1 MGQIRVSGE
10 DAASW
15 LETLLPADLVELN
28 EGVQRYSFLTSES
41 GGIVDDLMVYRLDNE
56 YCLVVNAANKDNDF
70 SVLEKRAIAGVEI
83 NFREDLALLALQG
96 PQAATAL
103 ESIAPGVKNLGFM
116 RATEIEIAGAGCCV
130 TRSGYTGEDGF
141 EVSTD
146 QESVEEL
153 TRALLALDGV
163 EPAGLGARDTLR
175 LEAGLCLHGS
185 DIGPDTSPVE
195 AGLAWAIPA
204 CRRRG
209 GARPG
214 GFPGEGRILEEIVHG
229 PAQKRV
235 GIRPQGK
242 APVRAHAPLLA
253 PDGAAVGDV
262 TSGGFGPSV
271 GAPIAMAYLPSSLAT
286 PGTQLKAQVR
296 NKALPVTVCRL
307 PFVPH
312 RYHNKTKETSPND

>member
-1 MGQIRVSGE
+1 M
-10 DAASW
+10 
-15 LETLLPADLVELN
+15 
-28 EGVQRYSFLTSES
+28 
-41 GGIVDDLMVYRLDNE
+41 
-56 YCLVVNAANKDNDF
+56 VVNAANISPDLD
-70 SVLEKRAIAGVEI
+70 VLQKACGHGCAVQHLGTLSLI
-83 NFREDLALLALQG
+83 ALQG
-96 PQAATAL
+96 PRAAAAL
-103 ESIAPGVKNLGFM
+103 RSIAPRVESLGFM
-116 RATEIEIAGAGCCV
+116 TAARMAIAEVDCCV

-141 EVSTD
+141 EVSMH

-153 TRALLALDGV
+153 ARALLALEGV

-214 GFPGEGRILEEIVHG
+214 GFPGERRILEEIEHG

-242 APVRAHAPLLA
+242 APVRAHAPLFA
-253 PDGAAVGDV
+253 PDGAAAGDV

-271 GAPIAMAYLPSSLAT
+271 GAPIAMAYLPGSLAT

-296 NKALPVTVCRL
+296 NKALPVTVCQL

-312 RYHNKTKETSPND
+312 RYHNKTKEASPND